1 MSPKLKKT
9 VKRVRKSPLPPDRKG
24 KTVTKKS
31 TAVAV
36 APTSK
41 AVAAPKR
48 AQAWGGVIPKDN
60 SGKEGAQTAE
70 FCNKVAVIY
79 GVPSLGV
86 NAMGGNPYLNKDGRL
101 FLLYDLCKDK
111 DAVESI
117 STEFLQMSLASD
129 QASIARVTIKLA
141 NGLTVNATGE
151 ASSAS
156 VKLDAVK
163 KTLNMMAETRA
174 TNRAI
179 WKIVAQRVWDRVAE
193 NIATLS
199 EEDQK
204 RVINAGAVSAEE
216 MDRPAPK
223 ITDDDTLIEHL
234 KGKID
239 ATDDLKTLYENRDKL
254 TESKLSPTVKKAVL
268 EYLEKRLAAL
278 NAIADLA
285 TVEKETVQQ

>member
-9 VKRVRKSPLPPDRKG
+9 VRRVRKMPLKPERKG
-24 KTVTKKS
+24 KTVTAKGKGD
-31 TAVAV
+31 T
-36 APTSK
+36 K
-41 AVAAPKR
+41 AVAAPARK
-48 AQAWGGVIPKDN
+48 QAWGGVIPKDN
-60 SGKEGAQTAE
+60 SGREGAQTAD
-70 FCNKVAVIY
+70 FCNKVAEIY

-101 FLLYDLCKDK
+101 FLLYDLCKGS

-117 STEFLQMSLASD
+117 STEFLQMSLTPD

-151 ASSAS
+151 ASIKS
-156 VKLDAVK
+156 VKLAAVQN
-163 KTLNMMAETRA
+163 TLNMMAETRA

-199 EEDQK
+199 EEDKK
-204 RVINAGAVSAEE
+204 RVVNAGAVSAEE

-223 ITDDDTLIEHL
+223 VTDDETIIEGL
-234 KGKID
+234 KAKVD
-239 ATDDLKTLYENRDKL
+239 AMDDLKTLYESRDKL
-254 TESKLSPTVKKAVL
+254 TASKLSPTVKTPVL
-268 EYLEKRLAAL
+268 EYLEKKLAAL
-278 NAIADLA
+278 NAMADLA
-285 TVEKETVQQ
+285 TVEKETPQQ